1 MAVCLPALDPCASPL
16 FSQNGN
22 GSITNEEMSGALS
35 ALITRADE
43 LFTFVNGLKQRVD
56 ETSKVAKSSQ
66 DRWKKTRAAEEK
78 AEAEIA
84 AEEAERNKEKRNAAW
99 AAKEA
104 KLDAIREK
112 KAAEAAEK
120 AAFEEKVKLKRQQS
134 MAAF

>member
-1 MAVCLPALDPCASPL
+1 MKS
-16 FSQNGN
+16 
-22 GSITNEEMSGALS
+22 LS
-35 ALITRADE
+35 LRIRTI
-43 LFTFVNGLKQRVD
+43 
-56 ETSKVAKSSQ
+56 
-66 DRWKKTRAAEEK
+66 RAASTLINSLN
-78 AEAEIA
+78 EADLHPVQG
-84 AEEAERNKEKRNAAW
+84 RAAW